1 MIKVFFPF
9 IVFCHLF
16 DMIFNYIFLLSKELS
31 KYSRKWGTSKTS
43 NFDNQSIYSVCVLT
57 STRHDIKVYPH
68 LQANKTNCGVY
79 IQSIDI

>member
-1 MIKVFFPF
+1 MNPQE
-9 IVFCHLF
+9 CPT
-16 DMIFNYIFLLSKELS
+16 FNQSEGLTIGYTIHSGKLD
-31 KYSRKWGTSKTS
+31 TDKTYDFRS
-43 NFDNQSIYSVCVLT
+43 VSIYSVCVLT